1 MRWRAVGI
9 AACALL
15 VQSAT
20 VSAQT
25 GVPVVGL
32 LSSRSEADSQTVV
45 EDLRKGLD
53 EAGYAEPGSVL
64 IEYRW
69 ADGRYDRLQGL
80 AAELVRRNVAVLATT
95 GGIVSA
101 LAAKE
106 ATSVVPIVFTVGD
119 DPVRHGLVG
128 SLNRPGGNATGVV
141 IMAADLGS
149 KRLELVHEM
158 VPSAS
163 HVVILVNP
171 ANPNMNAQA
180 GGLRDTASK
189 LGLRLTVLS
198 ASHEPEIDS
207 AFETMAREG
216 AGALLVGA
224 DPFLHSRRDR
234 IVALAATHRV
244 PAIYEDSEFVRA
256 GGLASYGPS
265 RRDAVRLVGV
275 YAGRIL
281 AGARPQDLPV
291 QAPTKF
297 EMAVNLRTA
306 GALGIEIPPTVMV
319 RADEVI
325 E

>member
-9 AACALL
+9 AGCALL

-20 VSAQT
+20 ASAQT
-25 GVPVVGL
+25 AVPVVGL
-32 LSSRSEADSQTVV
+32 LSSRSEADSPTVM
-45 EDLRKGLD
+45 EDLRHGLQ

-80 AAELVRRNVAVLATT
+80 AAELVGRHVAVLATT

-101 LAAKE
+101 LAAKQ

-163 HVVILVNP
+163 HVAILVNP
-171 ANPNMNAQA
+171 ANPNMDAQS

-189 LGLRLTVLS
+189 LGLRLTVLN
-198 ASHEPEIDS
+198 ASQDPEIDS

-224 DPFLHSRRDR
+224 DPFLHGRRDR
-234 IVALAATHRV
+234 IVALAARHRV
-244 PAIYEDSEFVRA
+244 PAIYEDREFVRG

-281 AGARPQDLPV
+281 AGASPQDLPV

-306 GALGIEIPPTVMV
+306 GALGIAIPPTVMV
-319 RADEVI
+319 R
-325 E
+325 